1 MSELNTKSVR
11 ENKMGTMPVGKLL
24 ISMSVPMMISM
35 MVQAFYNV
43 VDSYFVAKIS
53 ENALTAVSHAFPLQS
68 LMIAFATGTGVGIN
82 ALLSMRLGQKNFEEV
97 NKSALNGIFLSV
109 LTTIAFM
116 IIGFTVP
123 GPYFRSQSETAEI
136 IDYGIKYTRIV
147 LIFSFGLFGGL
158 TFERLLQGTG
168 KTVLSMVAQLAGAIT
183 NIILDPILIFGLIG
197 LPKMEIE
204 GAAIATVIG
213 QFVTLILAFFF
224 NIFKNKEINFS
235 LKKFWPSIRIIGQI
249 YRVGV
254 PSILLASVGS
264 VMTYLMN
271 KILGSFTETAVAV
284 FGVYFKLQSII
295 FMPVFGMNNALV
307 PIVAYNYGARS
318 KKRITGTIKLGLLI
332 ALLFLAIG
340 MALFEFIPGP
350 LLSIFE
356 ASETMLAIGTKA
368 LRIIGFHFVPAAF
381 SIIFLSVFQALGKG
395 IYSMIT
401 SFVRQIIVLVPAA
414 YLLSLTGS
422 VDNVWWSFPIAEVVA
437 VSIASTFMLISYKK
451 EIAPLE
457 KKFD

>member
-1 MSELNTKSVR
+1 MSEKSTNTR
-11 ENKMGTMPVGKLL
+11 ENKMGTMPIARLL
-24 ISMSVPMMISM
+24 ISMAVPMMVSM

-53 ENALTAVSHAFPLQS
+53 ENALTAVSHAFPLQN

-82 ALLSMRLGQKNFEEV
+82 ALLSMRLGQKNFDEV
-97 NKSALNGIFLSV
+97 NKSALNGIFLSI
-109 LTTIAFM
+109 LTTLAF
-116 IIGFTVP
+116 IVIGLTVP
-123 GPYFRSQSETAEI
+123 NAYFKSQSQNSEI
-136 IDYGIKYTRIV
+136 IDYGVRYTRIV

-183 NIILDPILIFGLIG
+183 NIVLDPILIFGLIG
-197 LPKMEIE
+197 LPKMGIE

-213 QFVTLILAFFF
+213 QFVTLILAFIF
-224 NIFKNKEINFS
+224 NIVKNKEINFS
-235 LKKFWPSIRIIGQI
+235 IKKFRPSIRIIGQI

-307 PIVAYNYGARS
+307 PIVAYNYGARN

-332 ALLFLAIG
+332 ALLFLMIG
-340 MALFEFIPGP
+340 MVLFEFVPGP

-356 ASETMLAIGTKA
+356 ASETMLSIGTKA
-368 LRIIGFHFVPAAF
+368 LRIIGLHFIPAAF

-422 VDNVWWSFPIAEVVA
+422 VDNVWWSFPIAEIVA
-437 VSIASTFMLISYKK
+437 VSTASVFMLVSYKK
-451 EIAPLE
+451 EIKPLE
-457 KKFD
+457 KEVA

>member
-1 MSELNTKSVR
+1 MNESDKTNIK

-24 ISMSVPMMISM
+24 ISMAVPMMISM

-53 ENALTAVSHAFPLQS
+53 ENALTAVSHAFPIQN

-97 NKSALNGIFLSV
+97 NKSALNGIFLTL

-116 IIGFTVP
+116 ILGFTIP
-123 GPYFRSQSETAEI
+123 EAYFKSQSDNLEI
-136 IDYGIKYTRIV
+136 IDYGVKYTRIV
-147 LIFSFGLFGGL
+147 LIYSFGIFGGL
-158 TFERLLQGTG
+158 TFERLLQSTG

-197 LPKMEIE
+197 FPEMKIE

-213 QFVTLILAFFF
+213 QFVTLTLAFLF

-235 LKKFWPSIRIIGQI
+235 LRKFRPSIRVIGQI

-307 PIVAYNYGARS
+307 PIVAYNYGARN
-318 KKRITGTIKLGLLI
+318 KKRITGTIKLGLVI
-332 ALLFLAIG
+332 ALAFLMVG
-340 MALFEFIPGP
+340 MALFEIIPGP

-368 LRIIGFHFVPAAF
+368 LRIIGLHFIPAAF

-395 IYSMIT
+395 VYSMIT
-401 SFVRQIIVLVPAA
+401 SFIRQIIVLLPAA
-414 YLLSLTGS
+414 FLLSLTGS
-422 VDNVWWSFPIAEVVA
+422 VDNVWWAFPIAEIVA
-437 VSIASTFMLISYKK
+437 VTIASSFMIVSYKK
-451 EIAPLE
+451 EIAPLG
-457 KKFD
+457 KVAN